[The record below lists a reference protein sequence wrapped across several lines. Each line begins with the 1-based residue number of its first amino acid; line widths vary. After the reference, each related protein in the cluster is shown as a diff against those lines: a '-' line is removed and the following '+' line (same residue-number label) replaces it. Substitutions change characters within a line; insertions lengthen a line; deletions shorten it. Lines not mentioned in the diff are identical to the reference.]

1 VCELG
6 RLVYAAAKQT
16 SGQEPENKTLV
27 ILKRTKQF
35 LDHADVVQRNIW
47 KQIDIQ
53 EIFLADYR

>member
-16 SGQEPENKTLV
+16 SEQEPEK
-27 ILKRTKQF
+27 KHSSSKMRTKQI
-35 LDHADVVQRNIW
+35 LNHADIVQRNIW